1 MNSALAAF
9 AGADFHW
16 TQGLRDIWAE
26 QPYHVD
32 GLNGDL
38 ADRIVAEFFARTRAA
53 QANPIGQVLSG
64 RAGSGKT
71 HLIGALRR
79 RVWEGGGWFVLI
91 DIFGIADFWRTAA
104 LAFVES
110 LTRRMPDGRTQA
122 GAILLA
128 ALKKASADPDV
139 RRAAAAKATST
150 LTKASAVDLMLGMLA
165 ASEPAETRR
174 HQDVLRA
181 LVLVDSRDFVV
192 SSFAGLWLQ
201 GQESDEARQRAL
213 GFLGGPPSPAEIVR
227 GLLWIMGLAGPTLI
241 AIDQIDAIVSEANA
255 AGETAGRAR
264 TILQAVA
271 SGLTDLHDIKRR
283 ALTLVSCLEP
293 TWAIFKQST
302 VASAADRFRELRAL
316 APIGSPAIV
325 ERLIAGR
332 LAPVYAAAG
341 FRPRYPT
348 FPFTRSAIESAV
360 GLRPRAIL
368 MRCQEHQDACL
379 AADEISDCATLA
391 GAPSAAIVAAPAAI
405 GAEALDEALAQARQ
419 RAAPDLKDEAAVA
432 ALLVVACELYLRQL
446 KLPDS
451 IDGEAS
457 AEPYAQNP
465 ALHAHL
471 VFVFHDEN
479 DRQRRFG
486 FRVLAQDNAIAF
498 QARLRAAITA
508 SGLDAGL
515 KGRRLIVL
523 RDGAPPS
530 GAKTA
535 ELVQGF
541 VEAGGLFLAPAAPD
555 FALFAALHE
564 LSRSAGFEAWL
575 RRRKPLFE
583 AELFQAAG
591 LAPPDFLAAEPPPDV
606 EVAPPPKSAP
616 REPAPATPAPPLAL
630 PPAPASSGPREI
642 YIGRAVQLGELAG
655 PVTLSAA
662 LLPRHI
668 AILAGSGA
676 GKSVLLSR
684 IVEEAALIGVPSLVL
699 DVNNDLARLGEPWPS
714 RPPEFSDDDAL
725 KAQRYFERV
734 ETVVW
739 TPGVNAG
746 RPMSLPLLPD
756 FKALGRGSDPD
767 SLDERERAVEMALAT
782 LEPHLHGGGAKAIKL
797 RGALA
802 DALRVFARAG
812 GGAFDDL
819 LRLLSDLPE
828 NASRIADAP
837 KLARDIADQLVAAI
851 AANPLLRP
859 EAEPLDPERLFS
871 SESGRT
877 RISVVN
883 LAGLGSDAAR
893 ASFVNQLQMTLFSW
907 IKRCPSATGRLYA
920 LDEAQTYAP
929 AKETTPAKRSA
940 LALVKQA
947 RKYGLGMI
955 FATQEPRGIDHAIVS
970 NCLTHVYGRLG
981 SPASLEAVREMMA
994 AKGGAADDVGRLK
1007 TGEFYFSTEGLTRPI
1022 KLRAPL
1028 CLSLR
1033 TQNPPTAE
1041 EVAAIARAGR
1051 DAVKSR

>member
-1 MNSALAAF
+1 MNPALAAF
-9 AGADFHW
+9 SGADFHW

-32 GLNGDL
+32 SLNGDL
-38 ADRIVAEFFARTRAA
+38 ADRIVAEFFARTRSAE
-53 QANPIGQVLSG
+53 ANPIGQVLSG

-71 HLIGALRR
+71 HLSGALRR
-79 RVWEGGGWFVLI
+79 RVWEGGGFFVLI
-91 DIFGIADFWRTAA
+91 DIFGVADFWRTAA

-122 GAILLA
+122 AAVILA
-128 ALKKASADPDV
+128 ALKKASADPDA
-139 RRAAAAKATST
+139 RRAAAAAKAPPT
-150 LTKASAVDLMLGMLA
+150 LTKAAAVDLLLAMLA

-181 LVLVDSRDFVV
+181 LALVESRDFAV

-201 GQESDEARQRAL
+201 GQESDEERQRAL
-213 GFLGGPPSPAEIVR
+213 GFLGGPPAPAEIVR
-227 GLLWIMGLAGPTLI
+227 GLLWIMGFAGPTLI
-241 AIDQIDAIVSEANA
+241 ALDQIDAIVSEANA

-264 TILQAVA
+264 AILQAVA

-293 TWAIFKQST
+293 TWTIFKQSV

-316 APIGSPAIV
+316 APIASPAIV

-332 LAPVYAAAG
+332 LAPAYASAG
-341 FRPRYPT
+341 FRPPYPT
-348 FPFTRSAIESAV
+348 YPFTPSAVESAV

-379 AADEISDCATLA
+379 AEDELRECASLS
-391 GAPSAAIVAAPAAI
+391 GAPVAAVAAISPAL
-405 GAEALDEALAQARQ
+405 GGEAFDAALAQARL
-419 RAAPDLKDEAAVA
+419 RAAPDLTDEAALA
-432 ALLVVACELYLRQL
+432 GLLVAACELYLRQL

-465 ALHAHL
+465 ALHARL
-471 VFVFHDEN
+471 VFIFHDEN

-498 QARLRAAITA
+498 QARLKAAITA
-508 SGLDAGL
+508 AGLDAGL
-515 KGRRLIVL
+515 KGRRLLVL
-523 RDGAPPS
+523 REGPPPS

-535 ELVQGF
+535 ALMQSF
-541 VEAGGLFLAPAAPD
+541 RDAGGLLLAPEAED
-555 FALFAALHE
+555 FALFAALNE
-564 LSRSAGFEAWL
+564 LRQGAGFDAWL

-583 AELFQAAG
+583 AKLFQAAG
-591 LAPPDFLAAEPPPDV
+591 LAPPDFLAAEPQAVAAP
-606 EVAPPPKSAP
+606 APPPSKP
-616 REPAPATPAPPLAL
+616 EPPLAL
-630 PPAPASSGPREI
+630 PPPAPSGPREI
-642 YIGRAVQLGELAG
+642 YIGRAVQLGELGA
-655 PVTLSAA
+655 PVVLPAA

-684 IVEEAALIGVPSLVL
+684 IVEEAALIGVPALVL

-714 RPPEFSDDDAL
+714 RPPEFSDDDAA
-725 KAQRYFERV
+725 KAQAYFQRV
-734 ETVVW
+734 EAVVW
-739 TPGVNAG
+739 TPGVTAG

-756 FKALGRGSDPD
+756 FAGLGRGHDAE
-767 SLDERERAVEMALAT
+767 SLDEREHAVEMALAT

-802 DALRVFARAG
+802 DGLRVFARG
-812 GGAFDDL
+812 GGGSLDDL

-828 NASRIADAP
+828 TASRIAEAP
-837 KLARDIADQLVAAI
+837 KLAREIADQLIAAI

-859 EAEPLDPERLFS
+859 DAEPLDPERLFAG
-871 SESGRT
+871 ESGRA
-877 RISVVN
+877 RVSIVN
-883 LAGLGSDAAR
+883 LSGLGSDAAR
-893 ASFVNQLQMTLFSW
+893 AAFVNQLQMMLFSW
-907 IKRCPSATGRLYA
+907 IKRRPSATGRLYA

-1022 KLRAPL
+1022 KIRAPL
-1028 CLSLR
+1028 CLSRR

-1041 EVAAIARAGR
+1041 EVAAMAREPRG
-1051 DAVKSR
+1051 

>member
-16 TQGLRDIWAE
+16 TQGLRDIWAD

-32 GLNGDL
+32 SLNGDL
-38 ADRIVAEFFARTRAA
+38 ADRIVAEFFARTRTAE
-53 QANPIGQVLSG
+53 ANPIGQVLSG

-91 DIFGIADFWRTAA
+91 DIFGVADFWRTAA

-110 LTRRMPDGRTQA
+110 LTRRMPDGHTQA

-128 ALKKASADPDV
+128 ALRKASADPDA
-139 RRAAAAKATST
+139 RRAAAAKATPT
-150 LTKASAVDLMLGMLA
+150 LTKAAAVDLLLAMLA
-165 ASEPAETRR
+165 TSEPAETRR

-181 LVLVDSRDFVV
+181 LALVESRDFAV

-201 GQESDEARQRAL
+201 GQESDEERQRAL
-213 GFLGGPPSPAEIVR
+213 GFLGGPPTPAEIVR
-227 GLLWIMGLAGPTLI
+227 GLLWIMSLAGPTLI
-241 AIDQIDAIVSEANA
+241 ALDQIDAIVSEANA

-264 TILQAVA
+264 ALLQGVA

-293 TWAIFKQST
+293 TWAMFKQSV

-316 APIGSPAIV
+316 APIASAAIV

-332 LAPVYAAAG
+332 LAPAYAAAG
-341 FRPRYPT
+341 FRPPYPT
-348 FPFTRSAIESAV
+348 YPFTPAAVESAV

-379 AADEISDCATLA
+379 AEDAMRECATLA
-391 GAPSAAIVAAPAAI
+391 GAPATIVPAPAAV
-405 GAEALDEALAQARQ
+405 GGEALDAALARSRQ
-419 RAAPDLKDEAAVA
+419 RAAPDLNDEAALA
-432 ALLVVACELYLRQL
+432 SLLAVACELYLRQL

-465 ALHAHL
+465 ALHARL

-498 QARLRAAITA
+498 QARLKAAITA
-508 SGLDAGL
+508 AGLDAGL

-523 RDGAPPS
+523 REGPPPS

-535 ELVQGF
+535 ALMQSFQDV
-541 VEAGGLFLAPAAPD
+541 GGLLLAPAAED
-555 FALFAALHE
+555 FALFAALRE

-583 AELFQAAG
+583 ARLFQAAG
-591 LAPPDFLAAEPPPDV
+591 LAPPDFLAAEP
-606 EVAPPPKSAP
+606 APA
-616 REPAPATPAPPLAL
+616 EPAPAPAEPAPAPPKPAP
-630 PPAPASSGPREI
+630 PPAPPAPSGPREI

-655 PVTLSAA
+655 PVVLAAA

-684 IVEEAALIGVPSLVL
+684 IVEEAALIGVPALVL
-699 DVNNDLARLGEPWPS
+699 DVNNDLARLGEPWPA
-714 RPPEFSDDDAL
+714 RPPEFSDDDAR
-725 KAQRYFERV
+725 KAQAYFQRV

-739 TPGVNAG
+739 TPGVTAG

-756 FKALGRGSDPD
+756 FAALGRGGDAE
-767 SLDERERAVEMALAT
+767 SLDEREHAVEMALAT

-802 DALRVFARAG
+802 DGLRAFARG
-812 GGAFDDL
+812 GGGSLDDL

-828 NASRIADAP
+828 TASRIADAP
-837 KLARDIADQLVAAI
+837 KLTREIAEQLIAAI
-851 AANPLLRP
+851 AANPLLRQD
-859 EAEPLDPERLFS
+859 AEPLDPARLFAGA
-871 SESGRT
+871 SGRT
-877 RISVVN
+877 RVSIVN
-883 LAGLGSDAAR
+883 LSGLGSDAAR
-893 ASFVNQLQMTLFSW
+893 AAFVNQLQMALFSW
-907 IKRCPSATGRLYA
+907 IKRHPSPTGRLYA

-1022 KLRAPL
+1022 KIRSPL
-1028 CLSLR
+1028 CLSRR

-1041 EVAAIARAGR
+1041 EVAAMARAQLR
-1051 DAVKSR
+1051 NSTK